1 MSQDIEQEHLRA
13 HKALELLPTYLVIIT
28 KQIHP
33 TLLMPQ
39 ANKSPSRRIFMEGNI
54 ITFNIAHRYYTLT
67 NESYY

>member
-39 ANKSPSRRIFMEGNI
+39 ANK
-54 ITFNIAHRYYTLT
+54 AHRGAYSWKAILLLLI
-67 NESYY
+67 